1 MKTKIQIICYAGLQM
16 FFAQCVQIEIQLP
29 GPYNTIIQELK
40 KINPE
45 ANEVLDRSRIAANK
59 RFVSLNELKTTSEP
73 VYLVPPADGILIS

>member
-1 MKTKIQIICYAGLQM
+1 MPGYKCFSRNAFKLKY
-16 FFAQCVQIEIQLP
+16 QLP

-73 VYLVPPADGILIS
+73 VYLVPPADGILID